1 MLSQILARIRRTG
14 LVDRQR
20 WESAPEEDSTLVVTH
35 AELSARHG
43 TGALLLRILRDED
56 DLIVFH
62 SQRFFG
68 GSDIEAACH
77 QLARPRSWRI
87 RKLLKTKNV
96 GRILCVP
103 FYQADVRS
111 ALMAQAYTG
120 APLALYIMD
129 DQNIHVA
136 RIPDSLIELLIQRAN
151 ICFAVSPALCTAYE
165 EKYGHR
171 FWLVPPVVDPE
182 YFVPAGQP
190 FAQNSPPRG
199 ILVGNLWSSHTLGQF
214 KETVRLAGLRIDWY
228 GNAGKP
234 FITLDVEAL
243 AKEGIFLHSQ
253 VPEPVLIESARRA
266 DFAVVPAGTLNSSD
280 SHDWLAR
287 ASLPSRIIFLM
298 AIANVPIIVMGHPE
312 TAAAR
317 FVTSLGIGTV
327 CEYSAPSFQKAVSMV
342 TEKSAS
348 AQIRARAADLS
359 PRFSSQGLS
368 TWLWKSMAAGQ
379 PTTDQFQWLMN
390 PENPR

>member
-1 MLSQILARIRRTG
+1 MRLARISQTG
-14 LVDRQR
+14 IVDRQR
-20 WESAPEEDSTLVVTH
+20 RQKLPLVNSTLVVTH

-43 TGALLLRILRDED
+43 TGALLLRILRDEK

-68 GSDIEAACH
+68 GNDIEAACH
-77 QLARPRSWRI
+77 HLAHPRSWRI
-87 RKLLKTKNV
+87 RKLLKPKNI

-120 APLALYIMD
+120 APLTLYIMD

-136 RIPDSLIELLIQRAN
+136 GIPDAMINALVERAN
-151 ICFAVSPALCTAYE
+151 ICFAISPALCTAYE
-165 EKYGHR
+165 SKYHHR

-182 YFVPAGQP
+182 HFVPVDHA
-190 FAQNSPPRG
+190 FAKNSPPRG
-199 ILVGNLWSSHTLGQF
+199 ILVGNLWSSHTLGQL

-234 FITLDVEAL
+234 FITLDAEAL
-243 AKEGIFLHSQ
+243 AKDGIFLHSQ
-253 VPEPVLIESARRA
+253 VPEPDLIESARRA

-280 SHDWLAR
+280 SHNWLAR

-298 AIANVPIIVMGHPE
+298 AVANVPIIVMGHQE

-317 FVTSLGIGTV
+317 FVTDLGIGTV

-342 TEKSAS
+342 TEKNTSAL
-348 AQIRARAADLS
+348 IRARAAELT
-359 PRFSSQGLS
+359 PRFSSKGLS
-368 TWLWKSMAAGQ
+368 NWLWESMAAGQ
-379 PTTDQFQWLMN
+379 PITDQFQWLMN
-390 PENPR
+390 PEEPQ